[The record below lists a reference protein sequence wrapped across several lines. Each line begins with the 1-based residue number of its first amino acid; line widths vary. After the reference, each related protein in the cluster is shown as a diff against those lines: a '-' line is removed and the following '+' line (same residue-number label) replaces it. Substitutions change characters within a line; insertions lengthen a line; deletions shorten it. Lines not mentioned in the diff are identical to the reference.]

1 MSAKTR
7 DLAGPGASAGPAP
20 SPGPRSG
27 PHPGSGASVVSFTRM
42 EDGTREDY
50 ELLDAAER
58 DHVRALPDHVLGA
71 LMKLDHSL
79 PGYPVS
85 RLGHSLQAA
94 TRALR
99 DGADRE
105 LIVAALIHDVGD
117 ELAPYN
123 HSEIAA
129 GIIRP
134 YVRPEVTWIVEQ
146 HGLFQTYYYAHHGGR
161 DRNARDQ
168 FLGHPWYQACKDFCA
183 NWDQN
188 SFDPRY
194 SCEPLGT
201 FEPLLREIFARPAH
215 DPRYVGKA

>member
-1 MSAKTR
+1 MTDKPDETTV
-7 DLAGPGASAGPAP
+7 ASD
-20 SPGPRSG
+20 R
-27 PHPGSGASVVSFTRM
+27 VVSFRRM

-50 ELLDAAER
+50 ELLDRSER
-58 DHVRALPDHVLGA
+58 QYVRALPDHVLAA
-71 LMKLDHSL
+71 LRKLDHSL

-94 TRALR
+94 TRALK
-99 DGADRE
+99 DGADDE

-123 HSEIAA
+123 HAEIAA

-146 HGLFQTYYYAHHGGR
+146 HGLFQTYYYAHHYGR
-161 DRNARDQ
+161 DRNAREKFRD
-168 FLGHPWYQACKDFCA
+168 HPWYQACMDFCA
-183 NWDQN
+183 NWDQC
-188 SFDPRY
+188 SFDPDY
-194 SCEPLGT
+194 PSEPLTT
-201 FEPLLREIFARPAH
+201 FESRLREIFSRPPH

>member
-1 MSAKTR
+1 MTDKSTEATDKSTEITVRSAETTVSN
-7 DLAGPGASAGPAP
+7 DA
-20 SPGPRSG
+20 
-27 PHPGSGASVVSFTRM
+27 VVSFHRM

-50 ELLDAAER
+50 ALLDRSER
-58 DHVRALPDHVLGA
+58 DYVRALPDRVLAA
-71 LMKLDHSL
+71 LWKLDQSL

-94 TRALR
+94 TRALK
-99 DGADRE
+99 DGADNE

-146 HGLFQTYYYAHHGGR
+146 HGLFQAYYYAHHYGR
-161 DRNARDQ
+161 DRDAREKFRD
-168 FLGHPWYQACKDFCA
+168 HPWYRACKDFCA
-183 NWDQN
+183 NWDQC
-188 SFDPRY
+188 SFDPGY
-194 SCEPLGT
+194 PSEPLAA
-201 FEPLLREIFARPAH
+201 FEPLLREIFGRPAH
-215 DPRYVGKA
+215 DPRYVGGA